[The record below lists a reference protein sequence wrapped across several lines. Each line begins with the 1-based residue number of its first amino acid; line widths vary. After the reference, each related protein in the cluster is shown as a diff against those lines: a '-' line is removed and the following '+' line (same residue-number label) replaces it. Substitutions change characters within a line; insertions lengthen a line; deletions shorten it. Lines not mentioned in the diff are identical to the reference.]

1 MPPHVARP
9 EIDVYSLDFGRYDRI
24 MARMLVNLSETASSQ
39 PAAVDMR
46 GPIEEAAAVGAEE
59 HEQEIHDD
67 DDDCKSCL

>member
-9 EIDVYSLDFGRYDRI
+9 EIDVHSLDFGRYDRI

-46 GPIEEAAAVGAEE
+46 GPIEAAAAVGAEE

-67 DDDCKSCL
+67 DDGCKSCL